1 MNEQSMSST
10 HGNVDNPVHATS
22 SPTTRWSR
30 ANFAEAIQGV
40 QTPLGWTFWDHTM
53 ENSVRITF
61 GRMGVFPR
69 SELRVPESVDDKFSA
84 AFFGLPAG
92 TVAMMWRIGEA
103 MPGTSGDAVVE
114 QMFGERRPE
123 KATAQK
129 SAGKRRYPIV
139 AVKLPRAARW
149 CAKTLR
155 PILDDQRVWWRQA
168 VITSPPTDHAAAVA
182 QLKRSADEFIRIGQ
196 RHATISLIGQG
207 IAEQIEGLAA
217 AAWGNRERAADLMTG
232 YGSMEE
238 TELMGDLW
246 EVAHDKLSLEE
257 FLARHGYHG
266 PDEGNL
272 ASTIWREDPAPVK
285 RMAEQ
290 YRTANVAHPKEKEA
304 AQIARREAAEKD
316 LLAALGRGQR
326 AKAKIILKLGKSL
339 IPMREVGKAGFLH
352 AIDGARC
359 AARAIGDDL
368 VRRGLIDDREDVFFF
383 TYEELLAGVNAPSQA
398 MIAERKADHARFTAL
413 DVPQAWTG
421 NPTAEVAAPKVA
433 DAPSGPAVAQISGI
447 GVFGDEE
454 VSGRARVALD
464 PAAVDLEPGDIL
476 VCKTTDPSWTPLF
489 LVAEALVIDTGGQ
502 MSHGAIVARELGV
515 PCVINTLTG
524 TRDIPDGAHITV
536 NGTTGVVTIKQVEP
550 A

>member
-1 MNEQSMSST
+1 MSES
-10 HGNVDNPVHATS
+10 NSPVHATS
-22 SPTTRWSR
+22 ADTTRWSR

-40 QTPLGWTFWDHTM
+40 QTPLGWTFWDHVM
-53 ENSVRITF
+53 ETSVRQAF
-61 GRMGVFPR
+61 VRMGVFSR
-69 SELRVPESVDDKFSA
+69 SEIEPPDAVDEMFSA

-92 TVAMMWRIGEA
+92 NVQTLWRIGES

-123 KATAQK
+123 GADKAK
-129 SAGKRRYPIV
+129 SSGKRRYPIV
-139 AVKLPRAARW
+139 AVKLPMCTRW
-149 CAKTLR
+149 AAKTLR
-155 PILDDQRVWWRQA
+155 PILADQRVWWRQS
-168 VITSPPTDHAAAVA
+168 VITAPPADYAAAVV
-182 QLKRSADEFIRIGQ
+182 QLKRAADEFIRVGS
-196 RHATISLIGQG
+196 RHASMSLIGQG
-207 IAEQIEGLAA
+207 IAEQIEGLAEQ
-217 AAWGNRERAADLMTG
+217 AWGSRDRAADLMTG

-246 EVAHDKLSLEE
+246 EVAQEKLSLEE

-290 YRTANVAHPKEKEA
+290 YRVAKVAHPKEKEA
-304 AQIARREAAEKD
+304 AQLARREAAEKD
-316 LLAALGRGQR
+316 LLAALGRGR
-326 AKAKIILKLGKSL
+326 RGKAKLILKLGKAL

-359 AARAIGDDL
+359 AARVMGDDL
-368 VRRGLIDDREDVFFF
+368 VARGLLDARDDVFFL
-383 TYEELLAGVNAPSQA
+383 TYDELVAGVNTAQHA
-398 MIAERKADHARFTAL
+398 VVAERKADHERFKTL

-421 NPTAEVAAPKVA
+421 NPTAPVATPKSA
-433 DAPSGPAVAQISGI
+433 ETTALAVEQLTGI
-447 GVFGDEE
+447 GVFGDED

-536 NGTTGVVTIKQVEP
+536 NGTTGVVTIKAVEP

>member
-1 MNEQSMSST
+1 MNEQGLNTPTTSGS
-10 HGNVDNPVHATS
+10 NPVHATS

-40 QTPLGWTFWDHTM
+40 QTPLGWTYWDAAM

-61 GRMGVFPR
+61 ARMGVFPR
-69 SELRVPESVDDKFSA
+69 SELKLPEKVDDKFSA

-92 TVAMMWRIGEA
+92 NVAMMWRVGEA

-123 KATAQK
+123 RASAQK

-155 PILDDQRVWWRQA
+155 PILEDQRVWWRQA
-168 VITSPPTDHAAAVA
+168 VITSPPADLAAATA
-182 QLKRSADEFIRIGQ
+182 QLKRSAEEFIRVGQ

-207 IAEQIEGLAA
+207 IAEQIEGLAEQ
-217 AAWGNRERAADLMTG
+217 AWGNRERAADLMTG

-246 EVAHDKLSLEE
+246 EVAHDTLTLEE

-272 ASTIWREDPAPVK
+272 ASTIWREDPAPV
-285 RMAEQ
+285 RRLIEQ
-290 YRTANVAHPKEKEA
+290 YRSANVAHPREKEA

-316 LLAALGRGQR
+316 LLAALGRGKQ

-359 AARAIGDDL
+359 AARVIGDEL
-368 VRRGLIDDREDVFFF
+368 VERGFIDDREDVFFF
-383 TYEELLAGVNAPSQA
+383 TYDELLGGVTAPAQA
-398 MIAERKADHARFTAL
+398 LVAERRADHARFRTLA
-413 DVPQAWTG
+413 VPQAWTG
-421 NPTAEVAAPKVA
+421 NPTAEVATPRAE
-433 DAPSGPAVAQISGI
+433 DAPVAGVEQLTGI

-524 TRDIPDGAHITV
+524 TRDIPDGAHVTV

>member
-1 MNEQSMSST
+1 MSEQSIST
-10 HGNVDNPVHATS
+10 APATGNSPVHATS
-22 SPTTRWSR
+22 ADTTRWSR

-40 QTPLGWTFWDHTM
+40 QTPLSWTYWDYTM
-53 ENSVRITF
+53 ERSVRVAF
-61 GRMGVFPR
+61 GRMGVFAR
-69 SELRVPESVDDKFSA
+69 RDLRTPTNVDEKFA
-84 AFFGLPAG
+84 APFFGLPAG
-92 TVAMMWRIGEA
+92 NVQLMWLIGEA
-103 MPGTSGDAVVE
+103 MPGTTGDAVVE

-123 KATAQK
+123 GAAKAK
-129 SAGKRRYPIV
+129 SSGKKRYPIV
-139 AVKLPRAARW
+139 AVKLPLCTRW
-149 CAKTLR
+149 AYKTLR
-155 PILDDQRVWWRQA
+155 PILADQRKWWRQA
-168 VITSPPTDHAAAVA
+168 VITSPPTDLATATALL
-182 QLKRSADEFIRIGQ
+182 QKSAEEYVRVGS
-196 RHATISLIGQG
+196 RHASMSLIGQG
-207 IAEQIEGLAA
+207 LAEQIEGLAE

-246 EVAHDKLSLEE
+246 EVAQDKLPLGE

-290 YRTANVAHPKEKEA
+290 YRVAKVAHPKEKEA
-304 AQIARREAAEKD
+304 AQLARREAAEKD
-316 LLAALGRGQR
+316 LLASLPRSKR
-326 AKAKIILKLGKSL
+326 SKAKLILKLGKAL

-352 AIDGARC
+352 AIDAGRC

-368 VRRGLIDDREDVFFF
+368 VRRGLIDERDDVFYL
-383 TYEELLAGVNAPSQA
+383 TYDELLAGVSTPQQA
-398 MIAERKADHARFTAL
+398 VVIDRKADHARYKTL

-421 NPTAEVAAPKVA
+421 NPTAPV
-433 DAPSGPAVAQISGI
+433 AVAKAPEAPTAGVEQLTGI

-464 PAAVDLEPGDIL
+464 PASVDLEAGDIL

>member
-1 MNEQSMSST
+1 MMSMSTAQNPTKS
-10 HGNVDNPVHATS
+10 PVHAES
-22 SPTTRWSR
+22 APTTRWSR

-40 QTPLGWTFWDHTM
+40 QTPLGWTFWDHVM
-53 ENSVRITF
+53 EISVRQAF

-69 SELRVPESVDDKFSA
+69 SELAPPASVDEKFSA

-92 TVAMMWRIGEA
+92 NVATLWRIGEA

-123 KATAQK
+123 GAT
-129 SAGKRRYPIV
+129 SAGSSGKRRYPIV
-139 AVKLPRAARW
+139 AVKLPLTARW
-149 CAKTLR
+149 GARTLR
-155 PILDDQRVWWRQA
+155 PILADQRLWWRQSVVSA
-168 VITSPPTDHAAAVA
+168 PPATHAAAVA
-182 QLKRSADEFIRIGQ
+182 LLERSAREFIRVGE
-196 RHATISLIGQG
+196 RHASMSLIGQG
-207 IAEQIEGLAA
+207 VAEQIEGLAE

-246 EVAHDKLSLEE
+246 EVANDKLTMGE

-272 ASTIWREDPAPVK
+272 ASTIWREDPTPVQ
-285 RMAEQ
+285 RMADQ
-290 YRTANVAHPKEKEA
+290 YRTAGVAHPKAKEA
-304 AQIARREAAEKD
+304 AQLARREAAERD
-316 LLAALGRGQR
+316 LLATLGRVQR
-326 AKAKIILKLGKSL
+326 AKAKLILKLGRSL

-359 AARAIGDDL
+359 AARVIGTDL
-368 VRRGLIDDREDVFFF
+368 TARGLLDEREDVFFL
-383 TYEELLAGVNAPSQA
+383 TYDELVAGVRSPQQTVVAS
-398 MIAERKADHARFTAL
+398 RKADHARFRTL

-421 NPTAEVAAPKVA
+421 NPTAEVASTATDESAPDESV
-433 DAPSGPAVAQISGI
+433 GQLTGI
-447 GVFGDEE
+447 GVFGDGD
-454 VSGRARVALD
+454 VSGRARVALN

-476 VCKTTDPSWTPLF
+476 VCRTTDPSWTPLF

-524 TRDIPDGAHITV
+524 TRDIPDGAHVTV
-536 NGTTGVVTIKQVEP
+536 NGTTGVVTIHATTP

>member
-1 MNEQSMSST
+1 MSDASS
-10 HGNVDNPVHATS
+10 PVHATS
-22 SPTTRWSR
+22 ADTTRWSR

-53 ENSVRITF
+53 ESSVRITF

-69 SELRVPESVDDKFSA
+69 GELRVPQSVDDKFSA
-84 AFFGLPAG
+84 PFFGLPAG
-92 TVAMMWRIGEA
+92 NVAMMWRIGEA

-123 KATAQK
+123 KASSQK
-129 SAGKRRYPIV
+129 SSGKRRYPIV

-155 PILDDQRVWWRQA
+155 PILDDQRVWWRQC
-168 VITSPPTDHAAAVA
+168 VITSPPTDHATAVA
-182 QLKRSADEFIRIGQ
+182 QLKRSAEEFIRIGQ
-196 RHATISLIGQG
+196 RHATITLIGQG
-207 IAEQIEGLAA
+207 IAEQIEGLAQQ
-217 AAWGNRERAADLMTG
+217 AWGNRERAADLMTG

-246 EVAHDKLSLEE
+246 EVANDKLSLEE

-272 ASTIWREDPAPVK
+272 ASTIWREDPTPVK

-290 YRTANVAHPKEKEA
+290 YRVAGVAHPKGKEA
-304 AQIARREAAEKD
+304 TQLARREAAESD
-316 LLAALGRGQR
+316 LLAALGRGKR
-326 AKAKIILKLGKSL
+326 AKAKVILKLGKSL

-368 VRRGLIDDREDVFFF
+368 VKRGLIDDRDDVFFF
-383 TYEELLAGVNAPSQA
+383 TYDELLAGVSAPSQA
-398 MIAERKADHARFTAL
+398 LVAERKADHERFKSL

-421 NPTAEVAAPKVA
+421 NPTAAERSSSVVSDAAPVA
-433 DAPSGPAVAQISGI
+433 PVQQLTGI
-447 GVFGDEE
+447 GVFGDCE

-536 NGTTGVVTIKQVEP
+536 NGTTGIVTIKQVEP

>member
-1 MNEQSMSST
+1 MN
-10 HGNVDNPVHATS
+10 NPVHATS
-22 SPTTRWSR
+22 AETTRWSR

-40 QTPLGWTFWDHTM
+40 QTPLGWTFWDYVM
-53 ENSVRITF
+53 EISVRRAF
-61 GRMGVFPR
+61 GRMGVFPP
-69 SELRVPESVDDKFSA
+69 SQLQMPTSVDEKFAA
-84 AFFGLPAG
+84 AFYGLPAG
-92 TVAMMWRIGEA
+92 NVKTMWLIGEA
-103 MPGTSGDAVVE
+103 MPGTTGDAVVE

-123 KATAQK
+123 VGDST

-139 AVKLPRAARW
+139 AVKLPRCARW
-149 CAKTLR
+149 AYKTLR
-155 PILDDQRVWWRQA
+155 PILADQRQWWRSSVVVA
-168 VITSPPTDHAAAVA
+168 PPKDEAAAIA
-182 QLKRSADEFIRIGQ
+182 LLKRSADEFIRVGE
-196 RHATISLIGQG
+196 RHASMSLIGQG
-207 IAEQIEGLAA
+207 IAEQIEGLAQ
-217 AAWGNRERAADLMTG
+217 AAWGNRDRAADLMTG

-246 EVAHDKLSLEE
+246 EVAQDSLSLDE

-272 ASTIWREDPAPVK
+272 ASTIWREDPSPVL
-285 RMAEQ
+285 RMADQ
-290 YRTANVAHPKEKEA
+290 YRAAAVAHPRAKEA
-304 AQIARREAAEKD
+304 AQIARREAAEAD
-316 LLAALGRGQR
+316 LLAALPATKRS
-326 AKAKIILKLGKSL
+326 KAKILLKLGKAL

-359 AARAIGDDL
+359 AARAYGDVL
-368 VRRGLIDDREDVFFF
+368 VAKGFLDSRDDVFFL
-383 TYEELLAGVNAPSQA
+383 TYDELIAGVSSPQQSLV
-398 MIAERKADHARFTAL
+398 AERKANHAEYRTL

-421 NPTAEVAAPKVA
+421 NPSASVAMPKAE
-433 DAPSGPAVAQISGI
+433 DAPRAGVEQITGI

-464 PAAVDLEPGDIL
+464 PAAVDLEPGDVL
-476 VCKTTDPSWTPLF
+476 VCRTTDPSWTPLF

-524 TRDIPDGAHITV
+524 TRDIPDGAHVTV
-536 NGTTGVVTIKQVEP
+536 NGTTGVVTIRATAP

>member
-1 MNEQSMSST
+1 MSDATS
-10 HGNVDNPVHATS
+10 PVHATS
-22 SPTTRWSR
+22 AEGTRWSR

-40 QTPLGWTFWDHTM
+40 QTPLGWTFWDHVM
-53 ENSVRITF
+53 ETSVRQAF

-69 SELRVPESVDDKFSA
+69 RELQPPTSVDDKFSA

-92 TVAMMWRIGEA
+92 NVMTLWRIGEA

-123 KATAQK
+123 QAGRSD
-129 SAGKRRYPIV
+129 SAGKRRYPVV
-139 AVKLPRAARW
+139 AVKLPMCARW
-149 CAKTLR
+149 AAKTLR
-155 PILDDQRVWWRQA
+155 PILADQRQWWRQA
-168 VITSPPTDHAAAVA
+168 VITAPPTDTATATALL
-182 QLKRSADEFIRIGQ
+182 QRSAAEFVRVGS
-196 RHATISLIGQG
+196 RHASMSLIGQG
-207 IAEQIEGLAA
+207 IAEQIEALAE

-246 EVAHDKLSLEE
+246 EVANDKLSLEE

-272 ASTIWREDPAPVK
+272 ASTIWREDPTPVQ
-285 RMAEQ
+285 RLIDQ
-290 YRTANVAHPKEKEA
+290 YRSAGIAHPKEKET
-304 AQIARREAAEKD
+304 AQIARREAAETE
-316 LLAALGRGQR
+316 LLAALGRGTR
-326 AKAKIILKLGKSL
+326 AKAKLILKLGKSL

-368 VRRGLIDDREDVFFF
+368 VARQLLEARDDVFFL
-383 TYEELLAGVNAPSQA
+383 TYDELIAGVTTPMQSLV
-398 MIAERKADHARFTAL
+398 AERKADHRRYQSL

-421 NPTAEVAAPKVA
+421 NPTANEKAPVVEDAAPG
-433 DAPSGPAVAQISGI
+433 APVEQLHGI

-476 VCKTTDPSWTPLF
+476 VCRTTDPSWTPLF

-524 TRDIPDGAHITV
+524 TRDIPDGAHVTV

>member
-1 MNEQSMSST
+1 MST
-10 HGNVDNPVHATS
+10 NPVHATS
-22 SPTTRWSR
+22 ADTTRWSR

-40 QTPLGWTFWDHTM
+40 QTPLSWTYWDLTM
-53 ENSVRITF
+53 EQSVRIAF
-61 GRMGVFPR
+61 GRMGVFSKRDLHP
-69 SELRVPESVDDKFSA
+69 PTTVDEKFA
-84 AFFGLPAG
+84 APFFGLPAG
-92 TVAMMWRIGEA
+92 NVQTMWLIGEA

-123 KATAQK
+123 GAAQQK
-129 SAGKRRYPIV
+129 SSGKRRYPVV
-139 AVKLPRAARW
+139 AVKLPLCARW
-149 CAKTLR
+149 AAKTLG
-155 PILDDQRVWWRQA
+155 PILADQRQWWRQA
-168 VITSPPTDHAAAVA
+168 VITAPPTDAATATA
-182 QLKRSADEFIRIGQ
+182 LLKRSAEEYVRVGS
-196 RHATISLIGQG
+196 RHASISLIGQG
-207 IAEQIEGLAA
+207 LAEQIEGLAQL
-217 AAWGNRERAADLMTG
+217 AWGNRERAADLMTG

-246 EVAHDKLSLEE
+246 EVAHDQLSLDE

-272 ASTIWREDPAPVK
+272 ASIIWREDPSPVK

-290 YRTANVAHPKEKEA
+290 YRVAGVAHPKEKEA
-304 AQIARREAAEKD
+304 AQVARREAAEQD
-316 LLAALGRGQR
+316 LLAALPRSKRG
-326 AKAKIILKLGKSL
+326 KAKLVLKLGKAL

-352 AIDGARC
+352 AIDAGRC
-359 AARAIGDDL
+359 AARALGDDL
-368 VRRGLIDDREDVFFF
+368 VKRGLIDSRDDVFFL
-383 TYEELLAGVNAPSQA
+383 TYDELLAGVNTPHQ
-398 MIAERKADHARFTAL
+398 IVVAERKADHARYKTL

-421 NPTAEVAAPKVA
+421 NPSASAAAPKA
-433 DAPSGPAVAQISGI
+433 EDAPQAGVEQITGI

-464 PAAVDLEPGDIL
+464 PAAVDLEPGDVL

-524 TRDIPDGAHITV
+524 TRDIPDGAHVTV
-536 NGTTGVVTIKQVEP
+536 NGTTGVVTIHQTTP

>member
-1 MNEQSMSST
+1 MSPAST
-10 HGNVDNPVHATS
+10 NPVHATS

-40 QTPLGWTFWDHTM
+40 QTPLGWTYWDYVM
-53 ENSVRITF
+53 EISVRRAF
-61 GRMGVFPR
+61 GRMGVFPP
-69 SELRVPESVDDKFSA
+69 SQLKMPTSVDEKFAA

-92 TVAMMWRIGEA
+92 NVRTMWLIGEA

-114 QMFGERRPE
+114 KMFGERRPE
-123 KATAQK
+123 AAQK
-129 SAGKRRYPIV
+129 KDSAGKRRYPIV
-139 AVKLPRAARW
+139 AVKLPLCARW
-149 CAKTLR
+149 AAKTLR
-155 PILDDQRVWWRQA
+155 PILADQRQWWHQS
-168 VITSPPTDHAAAVA
+168 VIVTPPQDQAAAIA
-182 QLKRSADEFIRIGQ
+182 LLKRSAEEFIRVGE
-196 RHATISLIGQG
+196 RHASMTLIGQG
-207 IAEQIEGLAA
+207 IAEQIEALAQS
-217 AAWGNRERAADLMTG
+217 AWGSRDRAADLMTG

-246 EVAHDKLSLEE
+246 EVAQNQLALDD

-272 ASTIWREDPAPVK
+272 ASTIWREDPKPVQ
-285 RMAEQ
+285 RMIDQ
-290 YRTANVAHPKEKEA
+290 YRAAAVAHPKEKEA
-304 AQIARREAAEKD
+304 AQIARREAAEAD
-316 LLAALGRGQR
+316 LLAALGRGR
-326 AKAKIILKLGKSL
+326 RSKAKLLLKLGRSL

-359 AARAIGDDL
+359 AARVIGDDL
-368 VRRGLIDDREDVFFF
+368 VAKGFLDARDDVFFL
-383 TYEELLAGVNAPSQA
+383 TYEELIAGVSTPQQELV
-398 MIAERKADHARFTAL
+398 AERRANHAHYQTL

-421 NPTAEVAAPKVA
+421 NPTAEVATPKA
-433 DAPSGPAVAQISGI
+433 SDAPVAGVEQITGI

-454 VSGRARVALD
+454 VTGRARVALD

-476 VCKTTDPSWTPLF
+476 VCRTTDPSWTPLF

-524 TRDIPDGAHITV
+524 TRDIPDGAHLTV
-536 NGTTGVVTIKQVEP
+536 NGTTGVVTIRQTEP